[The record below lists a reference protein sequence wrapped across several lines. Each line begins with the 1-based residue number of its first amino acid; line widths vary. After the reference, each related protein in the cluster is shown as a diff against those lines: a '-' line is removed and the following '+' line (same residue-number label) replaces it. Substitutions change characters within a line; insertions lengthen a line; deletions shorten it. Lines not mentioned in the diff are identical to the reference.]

1 MELIKKQKGYLTF
14 LVGKPQTGKTSI
26 ALADAISLPEKE
38 DILFIEIEMWSRMA
52 LKRLVNYHGY
62 SLDNPS
68 SINIFTPNRENMTI
82 ESIIDLIRIS
92 GASYV
97 YIDYLGLIGGKTKP
111 DNRLEEIKLI
121 IDKLCKLT
129 TDKNISI
136 ILLSMAARGPRKEEP
151 INLEGAVN
159 SSKKLFVDNA
169 NVIQMFTQRKD
180 WGNHKID
187 VILYSNNEG
196 FINYSSYILDKSL

>member
-38 DILFIEIEMWSRMA
+38 DVLFIEIEMWSRMA
-52 LKRLVNYHGY
+52 WKRLVNYHGY

-151 INLEGAVN
+151 INLEAAVN

>member
-1 MELIKKQKGYLTF
+1 MEFIKKQKGYLTF

-26 ALADAISLPEKE
+26 ALGDAICLPNKE
-38 DILFIEIEMWSRMA
+38 DVLFIEIEIWSRMA
-52 LKRLVNYHGY
+52 WKWLVNYHGY
-62 SLDNPS
+62 SLNNPS
-68 SINIFTPNRENMTI
+68 SINIFTPNWENMTI

-97 YIDYLGLIGGKTKP
+97 YIDYLGLIRGKTKP

-136 ILLSMAARGPRKEEP
+136 VLLSMAARGPRKEEP
-151 INLEGAVN
+151 INLESAVN
-159 SSKKLFVDNA
+159 SNKKLFADNA
-169 NVIQMFTQRKD
+169 NIIQMFTQRED
-180 WGNHKID
+180 WDNHKVD
-187 VILYSNNEG
+187 VILYSDNKG
-196 FINYSSYILDKSL
+196 FINYSSYRMDKLL